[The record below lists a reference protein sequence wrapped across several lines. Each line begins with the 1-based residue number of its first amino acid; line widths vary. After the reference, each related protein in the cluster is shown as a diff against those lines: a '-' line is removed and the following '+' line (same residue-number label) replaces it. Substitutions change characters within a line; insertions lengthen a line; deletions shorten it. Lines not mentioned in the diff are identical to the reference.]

1 MKKLKVVLVSFALG
15 LVLSISTVAVLAQ
28 CPQMIIVHGQHCSLA
43 GENCGSDVCVCA
55 YICE

>member
-1 MKKLKVVLVSFALG
+1 MKTLKLALVSFTIG
-15 LVLSISTVAVLAQ
+15 LVLSVPTVAVFAQ
-28 CPQMIIVHGQHCSLA
+28 CAQMIVVQGKRCTLV